1 VIRIVDV
8 LTRLESHGL
17 LAQPVPRTELA
28 VSGVSDDSRQV
39 RPGDL
44 YCAIRGYVHDG
55 HRFLKHAAEAGAT
68 AALVEAPDAGLDLPQ
83 FQVADSRRAA
93 AVAAQVVLGDPAA
106 GLRLIGVTGTNGKT
120 TTVHIARHVL
130 STSGA
135 CGSLG
140 TLGSVTASGQRIA
153 SDLTTPGPIEF
164 AQRLAQLRDDGVEC
178 VVAEVS
184 SHALA
189 QSRVDGVVFDFGVFT
204 NLSRDHLDYHSGFD
218 EYRATKLRLVNLV
231 RADGVLVVNA
241 DEPAWSG
248 LGEGRRVVR
257 FGIED
262 AADYRARDVVLSAAA
277 SSWTLETPHGTR
289 EVGLPLLGEF
299 NVSNALAAAAV
310 AGESGLDLDVI
321 VAALASVPA
330 VPGRLEVLSR
340 EPFVLRDYA
349 HTPDALRR
357 TLSALRPLVKD
368 RLICLFGCGGDRDR
382 GKRPMMGRVAAELAD
397 YIIVTSDNPRTEPP
411 EAIIAEILPGL
422 QGATFERVDNRRAA
436 IVRALE
442 LAEPGDAVLLAG
454 KGHEDY
460 QVIGTEKRPFDEA
473 VVVRE
478 ILSSSVRGSR

>member
-1 VIRIVDV
+1 M
-8 LTRLESHGL
+8 
-17 LAQPVPRTELA
+17 AQPVPRTELA

-55 HRFLKHAAEAGAT
+55 HRFLKDAAEAGAV
-68 AALVEAPDAGLDLPQ
+68 AALVEIPEASLDLPQ

-93 AVAAQVVLGDPAA
+93 AIAAQVVLGDPSA

-120 TTVHIARHVL
+120 TTVHVIRHVL
-130 STSGA
+130 SRLGA

-140 TLGSVTASGQRIA
+140 TLGSITASGTRIA
-153 SDLTTPGPIEF
+153 SDLTTPGPVEF
-164 AQRLAQLRDDGVEC
+164 ARRLAGLRDGGVES

-189 QSRVDGVVFDFGVFT
+189 QARVDGVTFDVGVFT
-204 NLSRDHLDYHSGFD
+204 NLSRDHLDYHAGFD
-218 EYRATKLRLVNLV
+218 EYRNTKLRLVDLV
-231 RADGVLVVNA
+231 RPGGALVVNA

-248 LGEGRRVVR
+248 IDEGRRVVR
-257 FGIED
+257 FGLEGM
-262 AADYRARDVVLSAAA
+262 AEYRARDVELRATGSN
-277 SSWTLETPHGTR
+277 WTLSSPQGETA
-289 EVGLPLLGEF
+289 VALPLLGEF
-299 NVSNALAAAAV
+299 NVANALAAAAV
-310 AGESGLDLDVI
+310 AGESGMDLRTI
-321 VAALASVPA
+321 AEALASTPPVL
-330 VPGRLEVLSR
+330 GRLEVLSQQ
-340 EPFVLRDYA
+340 PLVLRDYA

-357 TLSALRPLVKD
+357 ALLALRPLVRG

-382 GKRPMMGRVAAELAD
+382 GKRPQMGRAAAEGAD
-397 YIIVTSDNPRTEPP
+397 LVIVTSDNPRTEPP

-422 QGATFERVDNRRAA
+422 EGVAFEQDVNRRSA
-436 IVRALE
+436 IARALE

-460 QVIGTEKRPFDEA
+460 QIIGTERRPFDEA

-478 ILSSSVRGSR
+478 LLAGSGGESR